1 MIKFILILFFIT
13 RFVLADIAVP
23 EESRIDLKLTA
34 YRDFGMITD
43 KRKVQLPKGISRI
56 RFVGVSTEIKASSV
70 LLETSQKSKLDII
83 SQSYEFDLVSPSKLM
98 EKYIGKELEI
108 IDQKEDLSDTTSRL
122 AELISVHGEEPV
134 FRIGTK
140 ITFGHIGQLFFPYM
154 PDNLYTRP
162 TLLWDLESEQRQE
175 IELTAS
181 YLTDCISWSPEYK
194 LVVNEKENTA
204 QLSCWITFSNKSGTD
219 YKNAVITFVDGNIKR
234 INGKPD
240 KNLPDEPCF
249 YSVKRPVTLM
259 NNQIKQIEW
268 INISPIQTKK
278 SFEIGFMKDEVS
290 SKLANVVI
298 QCLNM
303 TNKKTGFSLPGG
315 KIQIFKHGSQSQKWF
330 VGEDLLDNVSIN
342 KHVSVQV
349 GVDNDISGRKAVLSS
364 EKGKT
369 DYSVEIKNSKTIPV
383 EITVTD
389 YINNRRVLSSSQNYR
404 LANSNIEW
412 SIRVGAG
419 ETVKL
424 SYSLD

>member
-56 RFVGVSTEIKASSV
+56 RFVGVATEIKASSV

-134 FRIGTK
+134 FRSGTK

-249 YSVKRPVTLM
+249 YSVKRPVTLL

-278 SFEIGFMKDEVS
+278 SFEIGFMKDEFS
-290 SKLANVVI
+290 SKLANGVI

-303 TNKKTGFSLPGG
+303 TNKISDFSLPGG

-330 VGEDLLDNVSIN
+330 VGEDLLDNVAIN
-342 KHVSVQV
+342 KNVSVQV